1 MTMAV
6 LTYPHFSLA
15 DEQSPVTVY
24 TGGPIFTMNQQNEMA
39 EAIAVQKDIIIG
51 VGTKSDMLALAGKN
65 VHLVDLK
72 GKTLLPGLIDGHSHF
87 ISGGE
92 YDLYYVNLNVP
103 PLGPVSC
110 IADLQEVLRKHAANV
125 PEGQLI
131 YGINY
136 NDLGMKEQR
145 HPTCAELD
153 AVSTKHPIVIVHVS
167 GHAAVANTLAFK
179 MAQVTKDSKLENCK
193 LRLDEKGE
201 LTGIIEGGGAWVF
214 YKLPGMPQINISL
227 NDCIRKDCETY
238 AANGVTLANVG
249 ESTFEYDQAMRAA
262 SENGTLKIRGVLWP
276 YAHDKKLIDSYGKLR
291 SGDILDKKGLVIL
304 GAAKMYADGSPQGYT
319 ALFSKPYY
327 KQMTGKPT
335 DYRGF
340 SYFESDEQRFGRV
353 KELHDAGWQ
362 IATHTNGDQAIQDML
377 DAYGAA
383 IKSNPRKDH
392 RHILVH
398 CQFNRPDQ
406 VPVIAELGLI
416 PTYFVTHTYFWGDI
430 HRNFVAGPE
439 MAAHISPCKAA
450 LDKDIPFALHNDTP
464 VTPISPLMD
473 VYSAVNRLTSSG
485 FLLGADQRITVTD
498 ALRAVTINAARM
510 YFMDDK
516 VGSLEKGKLADLTI
530 LDKNPVE
537 VAPEA
542 IKDIRVLETIVGG
555 ETVYK
560 A

>member
-1 MTMAV
+1 
-6 LTYPHFSLA
+6 
-15 DEQSPVTVY
+15 
-24 TGGPIFTMNQQNEMA
+24 
-39 EAIAVQKDIIIG
+39 
-51 VGTKSDMLALAGKN
+51 
-65 VHLVDLK
+65 
-72 GKTLLPGLIDGHSHF
+72 
-87 ISGGE
+87 
-92 YDLYYVNLNVP
+92 
-103 PLGPVSC
+103 
-110 IADLQEVLRKHAANV
+110 
-125 PEGQLI
+125 
-131 YGINY
+131 
-136 NDLGMKEQR
+136 
-145 HPTCAELD
+145 
-153 AVSTKHPIVIVHVS
+153 
-167 GHAAVANTLAFK
+167 
-179 MAQVTKDSKLENCK
+179 
-193 LRLDEKGE
+193 
-201 LTGIIEGGGAWVF
+201 
-214 YKLPGMPQINISL
+214 
-227 NDCIRKDCETY
+227 
-238 AANGVTLANVG
+238 
-249 ESTFEYDQAMRAA
+249 
-262 SENGTLKIRGVLWP
+262 
-276 YAHDKKLIDSYGKLR
+276 
-291 SGDILDKKGLVIL
+291 
-304 GAAKMYADGSPQGYT
+304 MYADGSPQGYT

-362 IATHTNGDQAIQDML
+362 LATHTNGDQAIQDML

-398 CQFNRPDQ
+398 CQFNRPDE

-450 LDKDIPFALHNDTP
+450 LDKDIPFALHNHTP